1 MAKVSLKLEIH
12 YGNKDLKTIIEDLV
26 LKKLSDFKF
35 SNEGN
40 DKLDYNID
48 KPNNKQERIKL

>member
-1 MAKVSLKLEIH
+1 MTKVSLKLEIH

-35 SNEGN
+35 NNGGN
-40 DKLDYNID
+40 DKSYYIID
-48 KPNNKQERIKL
+48 KPNNYQERIKL